1 MKDRKLAVRYAKA
14 LLSVFPD
21 PTQAEK
27 TERFLTALGHAM
39 QQSPEFR
46 DLMLDPAFTRE
57 ARTKAVRSMAGQAG
71 LPAQVGNFMQLLV
84 DNNRAASIPSI
95 AEVFAEEREKAL
107 GIVPAELTTA
117 TPISDE
123 LSERARKAVERM
135 TGNRVRLTCRVEP
148 ALLGGAVT
156 RIGSRVYD
164 GSLRTQLNRLQNR
177 MARD

>member
-21 PTQAEK
+21 PNQAAG
-27 TERFLTALGHAM
+27 TERFLSGLREAM
-39 QQSPEFR
+39 KESGEFR

-57 ARTKAVRSMAGQAG
+57 ARKKVVRSMVADAG
-71 LPAQVGNFMQLLV
+71 LPRQVANFMELLV

-95 AEVFAEEREKAL
+95 AEVFHEEREKAL
-107 GIVPAELTTA
+107 GIQPAELTTA
-117 TPISDE
+117 TPIDSE
-123 LSERARKAVERM
+123 LTERAQRAVERL
-135 TGNRVRLTCRVEP
+135 TGSRVRLTCSVEP
-148 ALLGGAVT
+148 ELLGGAVT